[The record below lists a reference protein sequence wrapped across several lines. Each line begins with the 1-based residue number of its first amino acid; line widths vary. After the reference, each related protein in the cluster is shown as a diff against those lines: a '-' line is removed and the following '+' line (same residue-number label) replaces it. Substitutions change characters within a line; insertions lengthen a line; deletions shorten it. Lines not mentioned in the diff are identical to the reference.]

1 MMPAGQMELRQ
12 MRQNLGGVM
21 WARIDTNELMVP
33 KGRLKTALKI
43 AVLTGTIVAL
53 SGCVGLGRGTW
64 ASKRT
69 EVNTPMGAH
78 TMSDAARSGA
88 AFERNPENPEA
99 ALTYARSLR
108 EMGSNQEAAF
118 VLGRA
123 AIKNTNHARLQ
134 AEYAKALTAAGRNE
148 FALETFEM
156 AHALNPGDWTL
167 ISAEGIALDQS
178 GKHKQARERY
188 KAALKLTP
196 DNPDVLTNLALS
208 HMLSGNLSASE
219 AILRRASRQTGA
231 GPQVRQNLALVLGLR
246 GRFAEAERLAAS
258 DLGPIGAAQNVAMMK
273 KMYEQPALWAQAQ
286 ETAPLPHVSSQ
297 NLQHPD
303 EMAMQ
308 AAAPPAPK
316 PARAALRPSNDGTQ
330 KARTG
335 KPALTP
341 TGMTAATRPKTPA
354 ARRPAVAPPA
364 AQGRAQHSRPRRVLA
379 NDIDDRYF
387 TFDR

>member
-1 MMPAGQMELRQ
+1 
-12 MRQNLGGVM
+12 MR
-21 WARIDTNELMVP
+21 ARANTNELMVP
-33 KGRLKTALKI
+33 KGCLKTALKI

-69 EVNTPMGAH
+69 EVNTPMGTH

-88 AFERNPENPEA
+88 AFERNPEDPEA

-108 EMGSNQEAAF
+108 EMGSNQEAAL

-123 AIKNTNHARLQ
+123 SLKNTNHAKLQ

-156 AHALNPGDWTL
+156 AHALNPDDWTL

-219 AILRRASRQTGA
+219 AILRRASRQPGA

-258 DLGPIGAAQNVAMMK
+258 DLGPVSAAQNVAMMK

-286 ETAPLPHVSSQ
+286 ETAPVPHVSSQ

-303 EMAMQ
+303 KMASQ
-308 AAAPPAPK
+308 PPAPTQK
-316 PARAALRPSNDGTQ
+316 PAMATLRPSNDGTQ
-330 KARTG
+330 KARTA
-335 KPALTP
+335 KPALAP

-354 ARRPAVAPPA
+354 VRRPAVAPPA
-364 AQGRAQHSRPRRVLA
+364 AQGRAHQGRAHQSRPRFMYA

-387 TFDR
+387 SFTR